1 MINNT
6 LYLGNLA
13 GATGPT
19 GPAGS
24 GAQGPM
30 GATGPVGAAGD
41 PGGATG
47 PTGPMG
53 PSGPTGPAAPF
64 DSTST
69 TTINM
74 STLVLGAAHTV
85 SVDSGK
91 AWTVGQTL
99 VFTSTDSSYA
109 NASFSGTV
117 SSYSGT
123 ALAVKPVLIN
133 GTSTISSWSINLSG
147 SVGDT
152 GLSGSTGPTG
162 PFGSTGPTGPSGVT
176 SLRGGGNTVI
186 TMDGDLTLDC
196 STAEIFHV
204 KISAS
209 GTITLNNIVQGQL
222 VHVLLEM
229 TTSGSSAGAGA
240 SFAGVVFEGDN
251 VSHVSTAQRAT
262 LFKFIKVGTKVLG
275 IRNFSFNVS

>member
-162 PFGSTGPTGPSGVT
+162 PSGVT